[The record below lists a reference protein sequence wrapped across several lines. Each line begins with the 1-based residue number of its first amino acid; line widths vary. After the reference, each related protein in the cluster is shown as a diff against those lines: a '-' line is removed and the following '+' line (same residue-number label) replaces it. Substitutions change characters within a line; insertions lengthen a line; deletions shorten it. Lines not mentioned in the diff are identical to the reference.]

1 MAEIDKVVGAAGAAG
16 MAGGEKQFFGHPRG
30 LQTLFLTEMWE
41 RMSYYGMRGLL
52 VLFMTAAIAD
62 GGLGIG
68 TATAVAIYGLYTA
81 SVYFMGL
88 PGGWIA
94 DRLIGSQKAIWYGG
108 IVIMCGHIVLAI
120 PSDKSFFLGLIL
132 VVLGT
137 GLLKPN
143 ISAVVGQLYSSEDT
157 RRDSGYAIYYM
168 GINIGSFIGYT
179 VCGYLYESNGIHWA
193 FGASA
198 VGMGLGLI
206 YFWFT
211 QNRLAGAGAAPAAP
225 LSPKAQKSSW
235 SVVAIFLIVLA
246 SVTALL
252 MTGAMSFDPILA
264 AKFVAIFL
272 LLVFVVYF
280 SWVFFLGNL
289 SPVEKKGM
297 LAFLLICVASTMF
310 WSGFEQAGSSLN
322 LFGQDFTNRFI
333 GGFEIPTT
341 WLQNVN
347 PFFIIT
353 LTPFFAVFWIWLG
366 KRMITPGYG
375 LKCGAGLII
384 MGFGFVVM
392 IFAAQAAAD
401 GKVAIFW
408 LVLTY
413 FLHTV
418 GELVLSPISLSA
430 VSKLSPPRFL
440 GQMMGLFV
448 LTYSMGNI
456 VAGLMAGGFDPENVS
471 EMPALFTMIATF
483 AIGVGAVVLLIGM
496 FTKGWEK
503 EVEMANAQ
511 SGEHPDVITKEAAN
525 LGAPV

>member
-1 MAEIDKVVGAAGAAG
+1 MADTLSAGPS
-16 MAGGEKQFFGHPRG
+16 EKTVFGHPRG
-30 LQTLFLTEMWE
+30 LLSVSVTEMWE

-52 VLFMTAAIAD
+52 VLFMTAAIAE
-62 GGLGIG
+62 GGLAIT

-120 PSDKSFFLGLIL
+120 PSDQTFFLGLIL

-143 ISAVVGQLYSSEDT
+143 ISAIVGQLYSSEDT
-157 RRDSGYAIYYM
+157 RRDSGYALYYM
-168 GINIGSFIGYT
+168 FINIGSLLGYT
-179 VCGYLYESNGIHWA
+179 VCGFLYENNGIHWA

-198 VGMGLGLI
+198 IGMAFGLV
-206 YFWFT
+206 YFWRT
-211 QNRLAGAGAAPAAP
+211 KDQLKGAGSAPMAP
-225 LSPKAQKSSW
+225 MSNSAQKTSW
-235 SVVAIFLIVLA
+235 LVIGAFLVGLAII
-246 SVTALL
+246 TWL
-252 MTGAMSFDPILA
+252 MLSGSLSFDPIA
-264 AKFVAIFL
+264 ASKLVAVTFVSIFIIYFLWVFL
-272 LLVFVVYF
+272 L
-280 SWVFFLGNL
+280 GKL

-297 LAFLLICVASTMF
+297 LAFLLICIASTMF

-322 LFGQDFTNRFI
+322 LFGQDFTDRMI
-333 GGFEIPTT
+333 GNFEIPTT

-353 LTPFFAVFWIWLG
+353 LTPFFAAFWIWLG
-366 KRMITPGYG
+366 KRMVTPGYG
-375 LKCGAGLII
+375 LKMGAGLII
-384 MGFGFVVM
+384 MGLGFVVM
-392 IFAAQAAAD
+392 IFAAQAAAQ

-408 LVLTY
+408 LVMTY

-418 GELVLSPISLSA
+418 GELTLSPIALSA

-456 VAGLMAGGFDPENVS
+456 IAGLMAGGFDPENVAQ
-471 EMPALFTMIATF
+471 MPSLFKMIATF
-483 AIGVGAVVLLIGM
+483 AIGVGAVVFLVGM

-503 EVEMANAQ
+503 EVEDANVKSETA
-511 SGEHPDVITKEAAN
+511 
-525 LGAPV
+525 